1 MVKRMSKLI
10 AVWGSPE
17 SGKTTFAVKL
27 ASAIYGQYKSTVLAV
42 LADDVT
48 PTLPVLFP
56 TRKSEDLYSIG
67 CPLSRAEITPG
78 DVVAGIVT
86 LKDKQNFGF
95 LGYKDGENRYTYPE
109 PGEAKCREFLR
120 VVQTLADV
128 VIVDCTSQ
136 MNALSKAAVQDADTM
151 IRLVSPDLKS
161 IAFCASQLPLY
172 ADPAYHSDQHIIG
185 LNTNRNDVYLPVED
199 AKQHFGEVSFVLPFS
214 QDIRLQA
221 VNGTLTDRTKDR
233 VYNEKLK
240 AIAGKVM
247 G

>member
-1 MVKRMSKLI
+1 MVNRMSKLI

-27 ASAIYGQYKSTVLAV
+27 ASAIYEQYKSTVLTV
-42 LADDVT
+42 FADDIT
-48 PTLPVLFP
+48 PVLPVLFP
-56 TRKSEDLYSIG
+56 ARKAEDLYSVG
-67 CPLSRAEITPG
+67 TPLSRAEITPG
-78 DVVAGIVT
+78 DVVVGIVT

-136 MNALSKAAVQDADTM
+136 MNVLSKVAIQDADTV

-161 IAFCASQLPLY
+161 ITFCSSQLPLY
-172 ADPAYHSDQHIIG
+172 ADPAYHSGQHIVG
-185 LNTNRNDVYLPVED
+185 LNINRNDVYLPVED
-199 AKQHFGEVSFVLPFS
+199 AKQHFGAVSFVLPFS
-214 QDIRLQA
+214 QDIRLQTI
-221 VNGTLTDRTKDR
+221 NGTLADRTKDKS
-233 VYNEKLK
+233 YNDKLK
-240 AIAGKVM
+240 AIAGKVI